1 MVDRSNARTP
11 RIRLKREERERLIV
25 SQAIAFFSEVGLSG
39 DTTALAAS
47 MGVAQPLIYRY
58 FENKEALIARV
69 FEETFLSNWN
79 PLWEEM
85 LTDPA
90 KDLRQR
96 LLTFHNDFSR
106 VQLTRERV
114 RLSLFFALSGW
125 DMQPYFRLMRNQVYV
140 PIAEGLRAHAGA
152 PSIKSAPLREFEV
165 DLAKSIVEKIQYY
178 GIRKWVYALP
188 DLPPIEPLIEISV
201 SALLDGAQVAVK
213 SFQGKGRLYRHDR
226 KQ

>member
-1 MVDRSNARTP
+1 
-11 RIRLKREERERLIV
+11 
-25 SQAIAFFSEVGLSG
+25 
-39 DTTALAAS
+39 

-85 LTDPA
+85 LTDPS

-125 DMQPYFRLMRNQVYV
+125 DMQP
-140 PIAEGLRAHAGA
+140 
-152 PSIKSAPLREFEV
+152 
-165 DLAKSIVEKIQYY
+165 
-178 GIRKWVYALP
+178 
-188 DLPPIEPLIEISV
+188 IS
-201 SALLDGAQVAVK
+201 G
-213 SFQGKGRLYRHDR
+213 
-226 KQ
+226 

>member
-1 MVDRSNARTP
+1 MMESSNARAP

-25 SQAIAFFSEVGLSG
+25 AQAIAFFSEVGLSG

-47 MGVAQPLIYRY
+47 MGDVKGWQAYRPK
-58 FENKEALIARV
+58 NKEALIARV

-85 LTDPA
+85 LIDPA

-125 DMQPYFRLMRNQVYV
+125 DMQPYFRLMRNRVYV
-140 PIAEGLRAHAGA
+140 PIAAGLREHAGA
-152 PSIKSAPLREFEV
+152 PGIKSAPLREFEV
-165 DLAKSIVEKIQYY
+165 DLAKSVVEKIQYY
-178 GIRKWVYALP
+178 GIRKWVYGLP
-188 DLPPIEPLIEISV
+188 DLPPIEPLIDISV
-201 SALLDGAQVAVK
+201 SALLDGAQTAVK
-213 SFQGKGRLYRHDR
+213 SFQGKGRLYRYDR
-226 KQ
+226 K

>member
-1 MVDRSNARTP
+1 MVESSNARVP
-11 RIRLKREERERLIV
+11 RVRLKREERERLIV

-85 LTDPA
+85 LTDPS

-125 DMQPYFRLMRNQVYV
+125 DMQPYFRLMRNRVYV
-140 PIAEGLRAHAGA
+140 PIATGLREHAGA
-152 PSIKSAPLREFEV
+152 PGIKSAPLREFEV
-165 DLAKSIVEKIQYY
+165 DLAKSVVEKIQYY
-178 GIRKWVYALP
+178 GIRKWVYGLP

-213 SFQGKGRLYRHDR
+213 SFQGKGRLYRHER
-226 KQ
+226 K